1 MKTNRIAFLI
11 IAAFLVVSCASHYQ
25 RTLLFQEKLSN
36 GELDKASAILEKDK
50 QLKKNKN
57 RLLYLMNKGYLNHLM
72 SDYTES
78 NTLFNEADLLMEDQR
93 KDFGSEAL
101 ALISN
106 PEVKPYKAEDF
117 ERVLVNYYKALNYI
131 ELGSYDDA
139 VVECKRINL
148 LLQQLNDKYSKKKNK
163 YSDDAFAHIV
173 MGLIYDARKNY
184 NDAFIAYR
192 NAFEVFQRDGSG
204 SYMGTLVPEQLK
216 KDLLRTAYLIGFY
229 DEQMFYEKQ
238 FGYKYI
244 HEENPHGDL
253 VFFWENGLGPVKD
266 DWSINFT
273 LVKGAAGNLFF
284 ENEELDLSFTF
295 PATSTNGNGNFG
307 DLSVIRVA
315 FPKYLERK
323 PFYNKGAV
331 EHSGKTYALE
341 EAENINNIAFECL
354 NDRFL
359 REMANSLL
367 RLAIKKSSEAALRDK
382 NKELGALLS
391 VVNAVTEKAD
401 TRNWQTLP
409 YSISYTRVPLQ
420 KGDNAVYLNKIRGNE
435 QDQDEFHFQGKQGQT
450 QFFLHHS
457 LESMPL
463 SSEVRGYYN

>member
-11 IAAFLVVSCASHYQ
+11 IAAFFVVSCASHYQ

-36 GELDKASAILEKDK
+36 GELDKASAMLEKDR
-50 QLKKNKN
+50 QLKKKKN

-72 SDYTES
+72 SDFTES
-78 NTLFNEADLLMEDQR
+78 NKLLNEADLLMEDHR

-101 ALISN
+101 ALITN

-117 ERVLVNYYKALNYI
+117 ERVLVNYYKAINFI
-131 ELGSYDDA
+131 ELGKYDDA

-148 LLQQLNDKYSKKKNK
+148 LLQQLNDKYTKKKNK
-163 YSDDAFAHIV
+163 YSDDAFSHIV
-173 MGLIYDARKNY
+173 MGLIYDSRKNY

-192 NAFEVFQRDGSG
+192 NALEIFESDGSG
-204 SYMGTLVPEQLK
+204 SYMGTVVPEQLK
-216 KDLLRTAYLIGFY
+216 KDLLRTAHLIGFY
-229 DEQMFYEKQ
+229 DEQKFYEKQ

-244 HEENPHGDL
+244 HEENLHGDL
-253 VFFWENGLGPVKD
+253 VFFWENGLGPIKD

-273 LVKGAAGNLFF
+273 LVKGAAGNVFF
-284 ENEELDLSFTF
+284 ENEELGLSFTF
-295 PATSTNGNGNFG
+295 PAGSTNGNGNFG

-315 FPKYLERK
+315 FPKYIERK
-323 PFYNKGAV
+323 PFYNKASL
-331 EHSGKTYALE
+331 ELNQKTFPLE
-341 EAENINNIAFECL
+341 EAEDINHIAFECL

-367 RLAIKKSSEAALRDK
+367 RLAIKKSGEAVLKDK

-391 VVNAVTEKAD
+391 IVNAVTEKAD
-401 TRNWQTLP
+401 TRNWQSLP

-420 KGDNAVYLNKIRGNE
+420 KGDNTIRLNKIRGNE
-435 QDQDEFHFQGKQGQT
+435 QDQDEFHFNGKEGQT

-457 LESMPL
+457 LESMPV
-463 SSEVRGYYN
+463 SSELTHFYN